1 MKGGGRE
8 EEGERC
14 KGMSFPSITDP
25 TAPITSKTKTETQ
38 KIGKKRWE
46 SKHEKGEEKANEYK
60 IYEWDKLIGDQM
72 DIRQEE
78 DIRIGTWNIR
88 KQATLGLE
96 SEELQAK
103 IEIVMDYMRSMDIQI
118 MALQET
124 GRGQEKARAIEKAVN
139 SREYKAYA
147 NPNKGGLAII
157 IHKKNRCTQIKS
169 TNRPKRRIYGTTPT
183 TNIGRRIQK

>member
-1 MKGGGRE
+1 
-8 EEGERC
+8 
-14 KGMSFPSITDP
+14 
-25 TAPITSKTKTETQ
+25 
-38 KIGKKRWE
+38 
-46 SKHEKGEEKANEYK
+46 
-60 IYEWDKLIGDQM
+60 M

-157 IHKKNRCTQIKS
+157 IHKNNRCTQIKS